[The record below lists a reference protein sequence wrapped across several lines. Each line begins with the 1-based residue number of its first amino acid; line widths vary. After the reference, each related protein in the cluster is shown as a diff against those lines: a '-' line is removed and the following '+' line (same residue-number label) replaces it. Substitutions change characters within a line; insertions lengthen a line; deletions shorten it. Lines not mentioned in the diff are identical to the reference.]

1 MLNIGWFSTGRDE
14 AARKLLQ
21 VVHREIQRGEIEGNI
36 VFVFSN
42 RETSESEQSDL
53 FFQLV
58 NNYHIPLLCLSSKR
72 FRAEH
77 DIAARG
83 KSDNEAL
90 SKWRLE
96 YDREVMKRL
105 QGYTPDLCV
114 LAGYM
119 LIVGEEMCH
128 KYHMINLHPARPG
141 GPTGSWQEV
150 IWQLIED
157 KAIESGVMIHLV
169 TPDLDRGPVV
179 TYCTFP
185 IRGKPFD
192 KYWQEINGHSIEAI
206 KKEQGENNPLFKL
219 IREHGLARE
228 FPLIITT
235 LKALSRGEIRI
246 EAGKVLDQRGI
257 TISGY
262 DLSEEINRMVN
273 LK

>member
-36 VFVFSN
+36 IFVFSN
-42 RETSESEQSDL
+42 RETGESEQSDL

-58 NNYHIPLLCLSSKR
+58 NNYHIPLLCLSSRK
-72 FRAEH
+72 FRAVPNMATTGE
-77 DIAARG
+77 
-83 KSDNEAL
+83 SDTATLPE
-90 SKWRLE
+90 WRLE

-105 QGYTPDLCV
+105 QSYTPDLCV

-128 KYHMINLHPARPG
+128 KYNMINLHPARPG

-150 IWQLIED
+150 IWQLIKS
-157 KAIESGVMIHLV
+157 KATESGVVIHLV
-169 TPDLDRGPVV
+169 TPDLDRGPIV

-185 IRGKPFD
+185 IRGELFD
-192 KYWQEINGHSIEAI
+192 RHWQEINGHSIEAI
-206 KKEQGENNPLFKL
+206 KKEQGENNALFKL

-228 FPLIITT
+228 FPLIVTT
-235 LKALSRGEIRI
+235 LKALSRGKIRI
-246 EAGKVLDQRGI
+246 EAGRVLDQRGI

>member
-36 VFVFSN
+36 VFAFSN
-42 RETSESEQSDL
+42 RETGESEQSDL

-72 FRAEH
+72 FRAAH
-77 DIAARG
+77 DIVATG

-90 SKWRLE
+90 SKWQLK

-105 QGYTPDLCV
+105 QDYTPDLCV

-128 KYHMINLHPARPG
+128 KYDMINLHPARPG

-157 KAIESGVMIHLV
+157 KATESGVMIHLV

-185 IRGKPFD
+185 IRGEPFD

-206 KKEQGENNPLFKL
+206 KKEQGQNNALFKL
-219 IREHGLARE
+219 IREHELARE
-228 FPLIITT
+228 LPLIVAT

-246 EAGKVLDQRGI
+246 ETGKVLDQRGI